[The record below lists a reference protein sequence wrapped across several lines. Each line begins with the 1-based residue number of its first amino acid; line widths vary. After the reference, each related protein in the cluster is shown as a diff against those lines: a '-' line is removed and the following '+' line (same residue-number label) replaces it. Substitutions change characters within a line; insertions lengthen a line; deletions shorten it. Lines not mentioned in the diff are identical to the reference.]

1 MSELAV
7 LYSRRFRLEHEADWR
22 RLETL
27 LTKLESGSLKD
38 LRDEEIIAL
47 PALYR
52 SALSSLSIA
61 RAVSLD
67 SALLLYLESLCARSY
82 FAVYGVRQS
91 AAALTLQFFA
101 RTWPQAVRRIWRE
114 ALAAGLVLA
123 GGALAAYLMTMAD
136 PSVYGL
142 FMPAELAGGRG
153 PEASRASL
161 AAVLQ
166 ETSAVSPLAMFA
178 SFLFTHNAQIA
189 LLAFALG
196 ALAGVPT
203 LLLMAQNGVGMG
215 ALAAVYAQKGLLLPL
230 GGWLL
235 IHGTTEIFAVIL
247 AGGCGLRI
255 GLALV
260 FPGAAP
266 RLEAVR
272 RETGVA
278 GAVMAGVVLMLLA
291 AGLLEGLGRQLIG
304 GLLARYAVAGTALA
318 LWLFYFALAGR
329 GRR

>member
-1 MSELAV
+1 
-7 LYSRRFRLEHEADWR
+7 
-22 RLETL
+22 
-27 LTKLESGSLKD
+27 
-38 LRDEEIIAL
+38 
-47 PALYR
+47 
-52 SALSSLSIA
+52 
-61 RAVSLD
+61 
-67 SALLLYLESLCARSY
+67 
-82 FAVYGVRQS
+82 
-91 AAALTLQFFA
+91 
-101 RTWPQAVRRIWRE
+101 
-114 ALAAGLVLA
+114 
-123 GGALAAYLMTMAD
+123 
-136 PSVYGL
+136 
-142 FMPAELAGGRG
+142 
-153 PEASRASL
+153 
-161 AAVLQ
+161 
-166 ETSAVSPLAMFA
+166 MFA